1 MHVISLLLSQ
11 DLQPSYLSANDVSRK
26 NSCIWWY
33 SIAHRLILSG
43 RFRWRISGGTHV
55 MRSSVIFRSLISFS
69 FSARLMETVKLFL

>member
-1 MHVISLLLSQ
+1 MHIISLLLSQ

-43 RFRWRISGGTHV
+43 RFRWRQRWNI
-55 MRSSVIFRSLISFS
+55 RSSVIFSSLISFS
-69 FSARLMETVKLFL
+69 FSARLMKTWSYSLAH